1 MLGDCG
7 GPATV
12 WSLLCVGVP
21 QGQTE
26 SGGVGH
32 ECRRGAIARVR
43 ERERKKDRDRER
55 ERKKEKFIDMKI
67 DD

>member
-21 QGQTE
+21 QGRTE

-32 ECRRGAIARVR
+32 ECRRGAIARER
-43 ERERKKDRDRER
+43 EREREREG
-55 ERKKEKFIDMKI
+55 ERKKILLTIK
-67 DD
+67 